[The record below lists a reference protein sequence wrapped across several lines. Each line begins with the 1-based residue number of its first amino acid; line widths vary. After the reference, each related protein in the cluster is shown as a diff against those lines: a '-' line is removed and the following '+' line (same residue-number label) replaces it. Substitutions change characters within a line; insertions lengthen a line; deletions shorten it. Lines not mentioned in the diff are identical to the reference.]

1 MRLLSNHILSL
12 ILFSLVSVVTVTM
25 GQTELFYAKKIGGT
39 ATGFAS
45 YHCETKRFEIKS
57 GISNI
62 ADSADSFQF
71 IYRELTGD
79 MDLIAHVPSI
89 SASLAGLMI
98 RSGSGE
104 NQSFA
109 MVGIEGSNT
118 IRRYRLGTN
127 HETTNGIQ
135 IGATNWLRI
144 SREGNSIS
152 SFRSPDGIS
161 WALIETRT
169 VDLGHLVFAGMAAVN
184 GKVQFGQ
191 LEVDGTLESIP
202 AVDPGPS
209 MPPPSVSDP
218 SLENLNSGTGD
229 HSGLEPDLLANPDL
243 YLATPTG
250 LASKIV
256 SDTRINL
263 YWVDTVKNENGF
275 RVERKAGDGEFK
287 VVADLLPTTEQYY
300 DHGLKPNTRYT
311 YRIQAYSRY
320 VTSNYSNEAWDITH
334 DGEGIPG
341 PEPDNRY
348 TPDPDPDPEPTPP
361 EPTPT
366 IPPPAP
372 PTNSGTFQE
381 VFSVYNVGAEN
392 QVASSNYDEDND
404 MFRLSADG
412 GLIWGLEDEFRY
424 VYREISGDVEATVK
438 VSSLEAGD
446 EFGKAGI
453 MFRESASKDA
463 RHAFLTISAGKG
475 VALERRKNAGEGT
488 VRSGK
493 GNVSTP
499 VWLRLIKEDNYL
511 SAYYSEDGDNWSFL
525 SEDIIDFPNTIS
537 IGLAV
542 AAHGEDDSVTADFG
556 ELQIVELQSE
566 SATETFISA
575 DIGKVGVNGNAA
587 YDSDANSFII
597 EASGGDIGHNQDAF
611 HYVFREV
618 SGDFVTVSKI
628 DSLVAEEDWAKAG
641 LMVRESFQP
650 DSQYFATFMA
660 KNVGILHQ
668 HRATIGGDSNWSKV
682 DGVET
687 PFWLKI
693 SRSGNLFRASYSLD
707 GAQWNVVNEANLT
720 LSETVLI
727 GMAVTSHKEG
737 ALAYAEFSDLLV
749 SN

>member
-1 MRLLSNHILSL
+1 MRLLSNHFLSL
-12 ILFSLVSVVTVTM
+12 ILFSLVSVVTVAL

-45 YHCETKRFEIKS
+45 YHCETERFEIKS
-57 GISNI
+57 RISNI
-62 ADSADSFQF
+62 SDSADSFQF
-71 IYRELTGD
+71 VYRELTGD
-79 MDLIAHVPSI
+79 LDITVHVPSI

-118 IRRYRLGTN
+118 ITRYRLGTN

-152 SFRSPDGIS
+152 SFRSADGIS
-161 WALIETRT
+161 WALIETRA
-169 VDLGHLVFAGMAAVN
+169 VDLGHLVFAGIAAVN
-184 GKVQFGQ
+184 GTVQFGQ
-191 LEVDGTLESIP
+191 LEVDGTLESLP

-209 MPPPSVSDP
+209 MPPASVSDP
-218 SLENLNSGTGD
+218 SLENHNSGTGD
-229 HSGLEPDLLANPDL
+229 YSGLEPDLYANPDL

-250 LASKIV
+250 LASKIE
-256 SDTRINL
+256 SDTKINL
-263 YWVDTVKNENGF
+263 YWVDSVKNENGF
-275 RVERKAGDGEFK
+275 RIERKTEDGPFV
-287 VVADLLPTTEQYY
+287 VVADIPPSSKYY
-300 DHGLKPNTRYT
+300 LDKGLRPNTRYT
-311 YRIQAYSRY
+311 YRVQAYSRY
-320 VTSNYSNEAWDITH
+320 VSSEYSNEAWDITH
-334 DGEGIPG
+334 DGPG
-341 PEPDNRY
+341 LPDPEPENPNP
-348 TPDPDPDPEPTPP
+348 PDPDPTPP
-361 EPTPT
+361 S
-366 IPPPAP
+366 PPPTTP
-372 PTNSGTFQE
+372 GTFNE
-381 VFSVYNVGAEN
+381 VFSVHNVGAEN
-392 QVASSNYDEDND
+392 QVASSDYDEDKD

-412 GLIWGLEDEFRY
+412 GCIWGLEDEFRY
-424 VYREISGDVEATVK
+424 VYREISGDVEATIK

-475 VALERRKNAGEGT
+475 VALERRKNEGEGT

-493 GNVSTP
+493 GNVSAP

-575 DIGKVGVNGNAA
+575 DIGKGGVNGNAA
-587 YDSDANSFII
+587 YDSDANSFIV

-618 SGDFVTVSKI
+618 AGDFVTVTKV

-641 LMVRESFQP
+641 LMVRESFRP
-650 DSQYFATFMA
+650 DSQYFATFIA

-693 SRSGNLFRASYSLD
+693 SRSGNLFTASYSLD

>member
-1 MRLLSNHILSL
+1 
-12 ILFSLVSVVTVTM
+12 
-25 GQTELFYAKKIGGT
+25 
-39 ATGFAS
+39 
-45 YHCETKRFEIKS
+45 
-57 GISNI
+57 
-62 ADSADSFQF
+62 
-71 IYRELTGD
+71 
-79 MDLIAHVPSI
+79 
-89 SASLAGLMI
+89 
-98 RSGSGE
+98 
-104 NQSFA
+104 
-109 MVGIEGSNT
+109 
-118 IRRYRLGTN
+118 
-127 HETTNGIQ
+127 
-135 IGATNWLRI
+135 
-144 SREGNSIS
+144 
-152 SFRSPDGIS
+152 
-161 WALIETRT
+161 
-169 VDLGHLVFAGMAAVN
+169 
-184 GKVQFGQ
+184 
-191 LEVDGTLESIP
+191 
-202 AVDPGPS
+202 
-209 MPPPSVSDP
+209 MPPASVSDP
-218 SLENLNSGTGD
+218 SLENHNSGTGD
-229 HSGLEPDLLANPDL
+229 YSGLEPDLYANPDL

-250 LASKIV
+250 LASKIE
-256 SDTRINL
+256 SDTKINL
-263 YWVDTVKNENGF
+263 YWVDSVKNENGF
-275 RVERKAGDGEFK
+275 RIERKTEDGPFV
-287 VVADLLPTTEQYY
+287 VVADIPPSSKYY
-300 DHGLKPNTRYT
+300 LDKGLRPNTRYT
-311 YRIQAYSRY
+311 YRVQAYSRY
-320 VTSNYSNEAWDITH
+320 VSSEYSNEAWDITH
-334 DGEGIPG
+334 DGPG
-341 PEPDNRY
+341 LPDPEPENPNP
-348 TPDPDPDPEPTPP
+348 PDPDPTPP
-361 EPTPT
+361 S
-366 IPPPAP
+366 PPPTTP
-372 PTNSGTFQE
+372 GTFNE
-381 VFSVYNVGAEN
+381 VFSVHNVGAEN
-392 QVASSNYDEDND
+392 QVASSDYDEDKD

-412 GLIWGLEDEFRY
+412 GCIWGLEDEFRY
-424 VYREISGDVEATVK
+424 VYREISGDVEATIK
-438 VSSLEAGD
+438 VSSLEAGE

-475 VALERRKNAGEGT
+475 VALERRKNEGEGT

-493 GNVSTP
+493 GNVSAP

-587 YDSDANSFII
+587 YDSDANSFIV

-618 SGDFVTVSKI
+618 AGDFVTVTKV

-641 LMVRESFQP
+641 LMVRESFRP

-693 SRSGNLFRASYSLD
+693 SRSGNLFTASYSLD

>member
-1 MRLLSNHILSL
+1 MRLLSNHFLSL
-12 ILFSLVSVVTVTM
+12 ILFSLVSVVTVAL

-45 YHCETKRFEIKS
+45 YHCETERFEIKS
-57 GISNI
+57 RISNI
-62 ADSADSFQF
+62 SDSADSFQF
-71 IYRELTGD
+71 VYRELTGD
-79 MDLIAHVPSI
+79 LDITVHVPSI

-118 IRRYRLGTN
+118 ITRYRLGTN

-152 SFRSPDGIS
+152 SFRSADGIS
-161 WALIETRT
+161 WALIETRA
-169 VDLGHLVFAGMAAVN
+169 VDLGHLVFAGIAAVN
-184 GKVQFGQ
+184 GTVQFGQ
-191 LEVDGTLESIP
+191 LEVDGTLESLP

-209 MPPPSVSDP
+209 MPPASVSDP
-218 SLENLNSGTGD
+218 SLENHNSGTGD
-229 HSGLEPDLLANPDL
+229 YSGLEPDLYANPDL

-250 LASKIV
+250 LASKIE
-256 SDTRINL
+256 SDTKINL
-263 YWVDTVKNENGF
+263 YWVDSVKNENGF
-275 RVERKAGDGEFK
+275 RIERKTEDGPFV
-287 VVADLLPTTEQYY
+287 VVADIPPSSKYY
-300 DHGLKPNTRYT
+300 LDKGLRPNTRYT
-311 YRIQAYSRY
+311 YRVQAYSRY
-320 VTSNYSNEAWDITH
+320 VSSEYSNEAWDITH
-334 DGEGIPG
+334 DGPG
-341 PEPDNRY
+341 LPDPEPENPNP
-348 TPDPDPDPEPTPP
+348 PDPDPTPP
-361 EPTPT
+361 S
-366 IPPPAP
+366 PPPTTP
-372 PTNSGTFQE
+372 GTFNE
-381 VFSVYNVGAEN
+381 VFSVHNVGAEN
-392 QVASSNYDEDND
+392 QVASSDYDEDKD

-412 GLIWGLEDEFRY
+412 GCIWGLEDEFRY
-424 VYREISGDVEATVK
+424 VYREISGDVEATIK

-475 VALERRKNAGEGT
+475 VALERRKNEGEGT

-493 GNVSTP
+493 GNVSAP

-587 YDSDANSFII
+587 YDSDANSFIV

-618 SGDFVTVSKI
+618 AGDFVTVTKV

-641 LMVRESFQP
+641 LMVRESFRP

-693 SRSGNLFRASYSLD
+693 SRSGNLFTASYSLD

-720 LSETVLI
+720 LSETVVI